1 MTTVLRPLAAS
12 HPAPALSPPAA
23 KRRKRRAPERPW
35 TSPEDGRLAWLVETR
50 QSELMFVET
59 LPDRTSEAYR
69 DRWVRVVKPLR
80 THGWEA
86 FATQQQSYDEVFAL
100 LAQQV
105 RVVAGLA
112 DEVHEL
118 RRRLEPKKEPTM
130 APRQVSRTMLDP
142 SLDEGWGLLLESPL
156 ASPKSMIARPLLG
169 SPYALPRALGDF

>member
-1 MTTVLRPLAAS
+1 
-12 HPAPALSPPAA
+12 
-23 KRRKRRAPERPW
+23 
-35 TSPEDGRLAWLVETR
+35 
-50 QSELMFVET
+50 MFVET
-59 LPDRTSEAYR
+59 LPNRTSEACR
-69 DRWVRVVKPLR
+69 DRLVRVVKPLR